1 MKKLLL
7 ALFVATGIQADG
19 GPCGTSSSC
28 STNCDTYEETR
39 YQAEKEEYD
48 QCEFIGKAAFE
59 TLPLTTGIIS
69 ALLLKY
75 PGDNLIADCILSLV
89 GIGYIGKKFDDFCN
103 HLPYHRK
110 YEDEIATVTG
120 FFIKNTA
127 KIVGLFILGF
137 AATNKLKAVLK

>member
-39 YQAEKEEYD
+39 SQAKKEYD
-48 QCEFIGKAAFE
+48 QCAFIGKAAFE
-59 TLPLTTGIIS
+59 TLPLTTGIVC
-69 ALLLKY
+69 ALLAKCSC
-75 PGDNLIADCILSLV
+75 GNLIAGCISSLV
-89 GIGYIGKKFDDFCN
+89 GIGYTFKKFDDFCY
-103 HLPYHRK
+103 LPYNRK
-110 YEDEIATVTG
+110 HENEIASVAG
-120 FFIKNTA
+120 FLIKNTA
-127 KIVGLFILGF
+127 KFVGLFILGF